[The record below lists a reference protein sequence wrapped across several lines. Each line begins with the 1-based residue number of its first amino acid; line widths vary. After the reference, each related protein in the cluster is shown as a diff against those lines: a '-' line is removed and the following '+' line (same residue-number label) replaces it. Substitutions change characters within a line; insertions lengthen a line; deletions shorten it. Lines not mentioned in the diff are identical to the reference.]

1 MDEQVK
7 KNDPDQIADPAPEQD
22 PPLEHY
28 VPRPKWQL
36 ACAWVA
42 LVLFLI
48 FVAVWYYGI
57 AHKY

>member
-7 KNDPDQIADPAPEQD
+7 KNDPDRIADPAPEQD
-22 PPLEHY
+22 QPLERY